1 MHAFPLRLGAA
12 LRGLCPSCGGTSV
25 FSGFLDLHPACPA
38 CGADF
43 RDADSGDGPAFF
55 VMFLVAIL
63 VTPPVILVQVWLEP
77 PAWVQML
84 IWAPVVLGLS
94 VAFLRP
100 FKSTL
105 FALQWRYRAEEARW
119 DDRGPGS

>member
-1 MHAFPLRLGAA
+1 
-12 LRGLCPSCGGTSV
+12 
-25 FSGFLDLHPACPA
+25 
-38 CGADF
+38 
-43 RDADSGDGPAFF
+43 
-55 VMFLVAIL
+55 MFLVAIL